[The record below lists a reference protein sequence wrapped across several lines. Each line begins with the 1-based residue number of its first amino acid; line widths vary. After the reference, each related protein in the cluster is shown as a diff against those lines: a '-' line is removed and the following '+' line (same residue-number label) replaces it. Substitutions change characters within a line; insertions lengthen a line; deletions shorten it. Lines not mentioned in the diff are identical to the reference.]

1 MINNYKNIRVLVTG
15 ATGFKGSWLF
25 FWLKKIGANVRG
37 IGLEPE
43 KNNILLKS
51 LKLKSSSHIKNIN
64 INNFTKLS
72 YEIKNFKPDIV
83 FHLAAQSIVS
93 ESFKNPLKTFSTNI
107 IGSANIL
114 EIASQNSIPL
124 VLITSDKCYQNKEWI
139 WPYRENDTLGGDDP
153 YSASKASAELI
164 FNSYFKTL
172 YPNKKYLKIC
182 TTRAGNVIGGGD
194 MKSNR
199 IVPDIFRAIFNN
211 KKIYLRN
218 PQSTRPW
225 QHVLEPLFG
234 YLKLGM
240 YLLENKLPLK
250 NTTPNWNFGPDVKNC
265 KDVKYLTKYILDYL
279 NLKIPIKIEKKK
291 FHEQN
296 LLMLDN
302 TKAKNELNWEPRMD
316 INSTLEFT
324 TNWYINFNQNNNMY
338 KYTHKQIEEYLD
350 K

>member
-1 MINNYKNIRVLVTG
+1 MINDYKKTKVFVTG

-25 FWLKKIGANVRG
+25 FWLKKLGANVHG
-37 IGLEPE
+37 IGLQPE
-43 KNNILLKS
+43 DSNILLKS
-51 LKLKSSSHIKNIN
+51 MRLKNSSDIKILD

-72 YEIKNFKPDIV
+72 YAVKQFKPDII

-93 ESFKNPLKTFSTNI
+93 NSFENPLQTLKTNV

-114 EIASQNSIPL
+114 EIATKNKLPL
-124 VLITSDKCYQNKEWI
+124 VMITSDKCYKNKEWI

-153 YSASKASAELI
+153 YSASKASAELV
-164 FNSYFKTL
+164 FNTYYKTL
-172 YPNKKYLKIC
+172 YNHSKYLKIA

-194 MKSNR
+194 MKANR
-199 IVPDIFRAIFNN
+199 IVPDIFKAIFN
-211 KKIYLRN
+211 KKQIHLRN

-234 YLKLGM
+234 YLILGM
-240 YLLENKLPLK
+240 FLLNNKLSLK
-250 NTTPNWNFGPDVKNC
+250 NTIPNWNFGPEIINC
-265 KDVKYLTKYILDYL
+265 KDVKYLTKYILNYL
-279 NLKIPIKIEKKK
+279 DLNIPIKIDKKK

-302 TKAKNELNWEPRMD
+302 TKAKTELNWSPKMD

-324 TNWYINFNQNNNMY
+324 TSWYINYKNNINMY
-338 KYTHKQIEEYLD
+338 NFTHQQIEEYLN